1 MNKVTKGLL
10 IGGVIISVLS
20 TAGVIYIIAS
30 NRILADKNEQ
40 SRLENMVTNL
50 KGQLKENEET
60 EKVSEAEVKKVEPT
74 KEALPKE
81 EESLKKKEPI
91 DRGICPIVKSCSI
104 TEAHGHVLEE
114 EGISDSQIR
123 DSWKEAMAFE
133 QRLYSLDDKTYD
145 SIESEYSSVDALL
158 NDMWGALKRRLSPGA
173 MKEVLVSQREWIKS
187 KETADIYTKV
197 SMTRD
202 RCEYLLSTYLKA

>member
-1 MNKVTKGLL
+1 MNKITKGLL
-10 IGGVIISVLS
+10 IGGVIISVIS

-30 NRILADKNEQ
+30 NRILADKKEQ

-50 KGQLKENEET
+50 KGQLKDNEET
-60 EKVSEAEVKKVEPT
+60 EKVSPAEVKKVEPI
-74 KEALPKE
+74 KEAPPKKE
-81 EESLKKKEPI
+81 EPI
-91 DRGICPIVKSCSI
+91 DSGICPIVKGCSI
-104 TEAHGHVLEE
+104 TEAHDHILGE
-114 EGISDSQIR
+114 EGISDSEIR

-158 NDMWGALKRRLSPGA
+158 NDMWRVLKGRLSPGA
-173 MKEVLVSQREWIKS
+173 MNEVLVSQREWIKL
-187 KETADIYTKV
+187 KETADIHTKV
-197 SMTRD
+197 SMTKD

>member
-1 MNKVTKGLL
+1 MNKITKGLL
-10 IGGVIISVLS
+10 IGGLIISVIS

-30 NRILADKNEQ
+30 NRILADKKEQ

-50 KGQLKENEET
+50 KGQLKDNEET
-60 EKVSEAEVKKVEPT
+60 EKVSPSEVKKVESA
-74 KEALPKE
+74 KEAPPKKE
-81 EESLKKKEPI
+81 EHI
-91 DRGICPIVKSCSI
+91 DSGICPIVKGCSI
-104 TEAHGHVLEE
+104 TEAHDHILGE
-114 EGISDSQIR
+114 EGISDSEIR

-158 NDMWGALKRRLSPGA
+158 NDMWRALKGRLSPGA
-173 MKEVLVSQREWIKS
+173 MNEVLVSQREWIKS

-197 SMTRD
+197 SMTKD